1 MNSFET
7 FMIPILQAFW
17 VVNLILFSIA
27 SLYGVAMLIKEG
39 VDSIMNTISKVIDV
53 GNSLKV
59 TVMQF
64 INI

>member
-27 SLYGVAMLIKEG
+27 SLYGAAMLIKEG
-39 VDSIMNTISKVIDV
+39 VDSIMDTISKVIDV

-64 INI
+64 FNV

>member
-27 SLYGVAMLIKEG
+27 SLCGVAMLIKEG
-39 VDSIMNTISKVIDV
+39 VDSIMDTISKVIDV

-64 INI
+64 FNV